1 MTRAHFFAWFGLLV
15 IAFANGAFREFALAR
30 WLSRGLAGHLSTIL
44 LILVFG
50 VFIFFVMRRWRPASG
65 LDAITIGLVWMLMT
79 VVFESLLGRYGS
91 GQSWREVFAA
101 YDLRSGNLW
110 AMVPLWVGVAPYLM
124 YRTL

>member
-15 IAFANGAFREFALAR
+15 IAFANGAFREFGLVR
-30 WLSRGLAGHLSTIL
+30 WLSRGVAGPLSTSL
-44 LILVFG
+44 LILMFG
-50 VFIFFVMRRWRPASG
+50 VFIFFVMRRRPAANG
-65 LDAITIGLVWMLMT
+65 RDAIIIGVIWMVMT
-79 VVFESLLGRYGS
+79 VLFESLGRYGS

-110 AMVPLWVGVAPYLM
+110 ALVPLWVGVAPYLM